1 MPMRIHPRPIS
12 HRQNPYVSSPKL
24 LAIKSLRVT
33 GPRGL
38 SCFGSAI
45 FAVKN
50 HKGQTYCVGSVSRL
64 ASPTL
69 RSFPPT
75 LYKQIAKMLSSGAVI
90 YGCRHR
96 TTRKRKPDDV
106 DKLLEEALEKVE
118 SDSLG
123 PFWFQ
128 TSTVVRV
135 GDKTVH
141 VGLQQ
146 RERVELQELLRT
158 GWIKESFLKDV
169 LVPLNDE
176 SSAVPRL
183 RMYNWAITNY
193 AKGRA
198 ILTEVVDEA
207 TGETRMIDPCASY
220 NSTLKRLHR
229 TLFDPYRRGTL
240 LFYKITN
247 QGKEE
252 THHTTVGQLLFVRWC
267 IQNGIDKY
275 VAIHETEIREHLNET
290 ARLRATKG
298 KGRVR
303 ELTESKAKYARLV
316 PSSKKQKMEETTET

>member
-1 MPMRIHPRPIS
+1 M
-12 HRQNPYVSSPKL
+12 L
-24 LAIKSLRVT
+24 
-33 GPRGL
+33 
-38 SCFGSAI
+38 
-45 FAVKN
+45 
-50 HKGQTYCVGSVSRL
+50 GQMEVLT
-64 ASPTL
+64 
-69 RSFPPT
+69 
-75 LYKQIAKMLSSGAVI
+75 SGAVV

-106 DKLLEEALEKVE
+106 DKRLDEALEKVE

-128 TSTVVRV
+128 KSTVVRV
-135 GDKTVH
+135 ADRVCH

-146 RERVELQELLRT
+146 RERVELGELLRSNF
-158 GWIKESFLKDV
+158 IKPEFLRDT

-176 SSAVPRL
+176 SSSVPRL
-183 RMYNWAITNY
+183 RMYNWAVTNY

-198 ILTEVVDEA
+198 IVTEVVDA
-207 TGETRMIDPCASY
+207 DGTVRFIDPCASY

-240 LFYKITN
+240 LFFKV
-247 QGKEE
+247 GEGAGAE

-275 VAIHETEIREHLNET
+275 VATHEAEIREHLNET
-290 ARLRATKG
+290 ARERAKKG

-303 ELTESKAKYARLV
+303 ELTESKAKYARLLPTEKLV
-316 PSSKKQKMEETTET
+316 IDDGAIKKARTE